1 MVMNPVDP
9 SDRHKLLRPTDGNR
23 CNPKIVH
30 DPAPRVVDW
39 GMPEDV
45 HAGDFTFSVI
55 EAALSVGASDIQL
68 TPLDESS
75 KASVHFKIGSPFI
88 LQAPMTQIQFGI
100 IAIFLAHISNPSSD
114 HDRFVAPDGTPY
126 SLRFFKIRLPD
137 NHTATRIHLNVPD
150 WNRVLV

>member
-1 MVMNPVDP
+1 MSSVNP
-9 SDRHKLLRPTDGNR
+9 SDRHKLLRPIDGNR

-68 TPLDESS
+68 TPLDEASEV
-75 KASVHFKIGSPFI
+75 SVHFKIGSNFI
-88 LQAPMTQIQFGI
+88 LQAPMTQIQFGF
-100 IAIFLAHISNPSSD
+100 IAIMLAHIANPSSD
-114 HDRFVAPDGTPY
+114 ENQFVAPDQTPY
-126 SLRFFKIRLPD
+126 TLRFFKIRLLD
-137 NHTATRIHLNVPD
+137 NHTALRIHLKVAD
-150 WNRVLV
+150 D